1 MGEVVFDPFC
11 GSGTTL
17 LEAES
22 NCRIGIGLE
31 LELELE
37 LDKEYCK
44 LIEKR
49 LKENVKLFKV

>member
-17 LEAES
+17 LETES
-22 NCRIGIGLE
+22 NCRIGIG
-31 LELELE
+31 LE